1 MDKIN
6 KIILLIL
13 LQLGIIFSC
22 SNTRISS
29 TKLINLKGQ
38 NVVIDRSKIN
48 YFIVLSTQ
56 SCHQCYKETQDY
68 ILKNNFYNDTSI
80 VINIIAID
88 TKENIETVSIRKNYY
103 NISKEYFPQLANVYY
118 SDKLNGKYI
127 SLFGEKISVIGNLII
142 FVMKNKEIRKYNFEE
157 FILQ

>member
-1 MDKIN
+1 M
-6 KIILLIL
+6 
-13 LQLGIIFSC
+13 
-22 SNTRISS
+22 
-29 TKLINLKGQ
+29 
-38 NVVIDRSKIN
+38 
-48 YFIVLSTQ
+48 
-56 SCHQCYKETQDY
+56 
-68 ILKNNFYNDTSI
+68 KNNFYNDTSI

-127 SLFGEKISVIGNLII
+127 SLFGEKISVIGNPII

>member
-48 YFIVLSTQ
+48 YFIV
-56 SCHQCYKETQDY
+56 
-68 ILKNNFYNDTSI
+68 
-80 VINIIAID
+80 
-88 TKENIETVSIRKNYY
+88 
-103 NISKEYFPQLANVYY
+103 
-118 SDKLNGKYI
+118 
-127 SLFGEKISVIGNLII
+127 
-142 FVMKNKEIRKYNFEE
+142 
-157 FILQ
+157 